1 MKYLETYVDQQN
13 RWSAIFGNKPLSLLN
28 SADRQKIARMI
39 DNDLSPENLS
49 CDGELPPSKVRAKY
63 RMLSGAAAE
72 LLELDPNVV
81 IHEFDPA

>member
-13 RWSAIFGNKPLSLLN
+13 RWSAIFGNQPLSLLN
-28 SADRQKIARMI
+28 STDRQKIARLI

-72 LLELDPNVV
+72 LLALDPNVV